1 MKNFDN
7 FDDLVKR
14 KLDGM
19 EFPFEEKNW
28 EKASQMIDATRP
40 VKKPNGALWI
50 AASIISSAIIMSAVY
65 YFVSSSNSSTQKQEV
80 SQLTER
86 TDDLNSVSNEQ
97 STTEKSSSIVSERTP
112 QTSQNS
118 FAEKEVTQVSENT
131 NLANSA
137 KQLNT
142 ITKISNSPN
151 ASTAVTKTSGEKTV
165 KVNNLVSGNVVE
177 NTTKTKTSSKTS
189 SALIGAEENA
199 KYKSIGAN
207 KSIAS
212 TEKNT
217 VSKNNSVYQPLE
229 SFAPKTETTSEET
242 TISVTNETNE
252 GGTQP
257 ATAIEAKNTIT
268 IPTTQALQPDTATHA
283 VTQNDYVKTK
293 HHELNAE
300 VGVVNSFGWM
310 VNDKRNGNSL
320 SPLAGLNYFYH
331 FNAKSTVMIGA
342 QYNSLSNLTESNVS
356 YSITSYDFGVNN
368 DVTNYKITG
377 LHYLAAPIKYIH
389 SINKQNAFGI
399 GMNVTYLL
407 NTKNR
412 IENYKTIESNVI
424 TTEGRADK
432 GYGRDVTTNINA
444 QLAIS
449 YHRKLAK
456 NIGLN
461 VELNRS
467 VKNIF
472 TDYNFFNSKNVSN
485 KPYALKL
492 SLTYSLFTK

>member
-28 EKASQMIDATRP
+28 EKASQMIEATRP

-50 AASIISSAIIMSAVY
+50 AASIISSAIIVSAVY
-65 YFVSSSNSSTQKQEV
+65 YFVANTHSSTQKQEV
-80 SQLTER
+80 SQLTEGVS
-86 TDDLNSVSNEQ
+86 DLNPGSNEEV
-97 STTEKSSSIVSERTP
+97 STQKSSSTELE
-112 QTSQNS
+112 QTTQAPRNNS
-118 FAEKEVTQVSENT
+118 AEKEVSPVTANIS
-131 NLANSA
+131 LANNNNQSTS
-137 KQLNT
+137 NT
-142 ITKISNSPN
+142 KVSDPTDG
-151 ASTAVTKTSGEKTV
+151 STAVTKTSAEKAV
-165 KVNNLVSGNVVE
+165 KESNTYASNIAANN
-177 NTTKTKTSSKTS
+177 TKSSSKIAS
-189 SALIGAEENA
+189 SLIGAEENA
-199 KYKSIGAN
+199 KYKSNGAN
-207 KSIAS
+207 KINTT
-212 TEKNT
+212 TEKST
-217 VSKNNSVYQPLE
+217 VSKTNSVYQPLE
-229 SFAPKTETTSEET
+229 SFTSKTETTLAEPS
-242 TISVTNETNE
+242 IAKANETSE
-252 GGTQP
+252 VP
-257 ATAIEAKNTIT
+257 
-268 IPTTQALQPDTATHA
+268 TQATTSMVTKNELTVSAAQSLQPDTASHA
-283 VTQNDYVKTK
+283 IALTDYVKTK

-331 FNAKSTVMIGA
+331 FNPKSTVMIGA

-368 DVTNYKITG
+368 DVTTYKITG

-389 SINKQNAFGI
+389 SFNKQNAFGI

-424 TTEGRADK
+424 TTESKTDK

-472 TDYNFFNSKNVSN
+472 SDYNFFHSKNVSN

>member
-7 FDDLVKR
+7 FDDLVKQ

-28 EKASQMIDATRP
+28 EKASQMIEATRP

-65 YFVSSSNSSTQKQEV
+65 YFVSSSNSSAQKQEV

-97 STTEKSSSIVSERTP
+97 STTEKSSSIELDQTTQTLQNRSE
-112 QTSQNS
+112 
-118 FAEKEVTQVSENT
+118 EKEVSQGSENT
-131 NLANSA
+131 NLTHSS

-142 ITKISNSPN
+142 KISNPSS
-151 ASTAVTKTSGEKTV
+151 ASSAITKTSSEKVV
-165 KVNNLVSGNVVE
+165 KVNNLVSGNVTE

-199 KYKSIGAN
+199 KYKSSVTN
-207 KSIAS
+207 KSNS
-212 TEKNT
+212 TTEKST
-217 VSKNNSVYQPLE
+217 ASKNNTEYQPLE
-229 SFAPKTETTSEET
+229 SFAPKTETTLAEPSNSKIIETSEGFTKAAEQIDPKNELT
-242 TISVTNETNE
+242 VSV
-252 GGTQP
+252 GQV
-257 ATAIEAKNTIT
+257 
-268 IPTTQALQPDTATHA
+268 LQPDTATHPL
-283 VTQNDYVKTK
+283 TKNDYVKTK

-331 FNAKSTVMIGA
+331 FNSKSSLLIGA

-368 DVTNYKITG
+368 DVTTYKITG
-377 LHYLAAPIKYIH
+377 LYYLAAPIKYIH
-389 SINKQNAFGI
+389 SFNKQNAFGI

-424 TTEGRADK
+424 TTEARADK
-432 GYGRDVTTNINA
+432 GYGRDETTNINA

-467 VKNIF
+467 IKNIF
-472 TDYNFFNSKNVSN
+472 TDYNFFHSKNVSN
-485 KPYALKL
+485 KPFALKL